1 VRQVSFFR
9 AFNAL
14 IRNSPKSQLAKI
26 DGVWSKA
33 HKTREPWERPSYC
46 ERGVS
51 RKTLLQERVMKR
63 NGWLLI
69 FTCALLAGSALAQDK
84 CSVRTTH
91 ARYGTTC
98 QGFVSTGPGQPL
110 APYTL
115 LGTCTGDAHGFFTCQ
130 GTQSF
135 GGFVVPALDE
145 GQGTVNPDCTGQIT
159 YNQGTPSELDIN
171 FLVLN
176 DGKELRGMLQ
186 NSGSAVQCDLVRMD
200 KDSDQ

>member
-1 VRQVSFFR
+1 
-9 AFNAL
+9 
-14 IRNSPKSQLAKI
+14 
-26 DGVWSKA
+26 
-33 HKTREPWERPSYC
+33 
-46 ERGVS
+46 
-51 RKTLLQERVMKR
+51 MKR
-63 NGWLLI
+63 NCWLLV
-69 FTCALLAGSALAQDK
+69 FVFALLASSALAQDK

-98 QGFVSTGPGQPL
+98 QGFVYAGPDFAGQPL

-115 LGTCTGDAHGFFTCQ
+115 LGTCTGDAHGYFTCE

-159 YNQGTPSELDIN
+159 YNKATPSELDIN

-186 NSGSAVQCDLVRMD
+186 NAGSAVQCDLIRMD
-200 KDSDQ
+200 DKD